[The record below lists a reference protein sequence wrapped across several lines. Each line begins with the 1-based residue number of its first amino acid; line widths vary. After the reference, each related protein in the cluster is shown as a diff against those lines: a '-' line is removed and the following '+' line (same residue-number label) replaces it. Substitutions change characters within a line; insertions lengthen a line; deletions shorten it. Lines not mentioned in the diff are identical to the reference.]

1 MGNNKHLSMKF
12 VFSSLCIFLALFC
25 IIPRTSAAGPF
36 TYSLTVTFSNLADAA
51 AFNAGDTNSMYPLGM
66 GTQLAGFTMD
76 KAAPAP
82 AGQKDPAAGLKGC
95 CFPNARRGLTVTCTM
110 KADATFAGTQPTP
123 AEKPTAAQIAT
134 GIAAVIAAQGA
145 SPKIT
150 APTAANIVVGAAGT
164 TDVLAQCTTRD
175 AAAAAAAATPAAN
188 ATANAT
194 GSASCTGQ
202 FSLVALFIPVVAMVI
217 SKM

>member
-1 MGNNKHLSMKF
+1 
-12 VFSSLCIFLALFC
+12 
-25 IIPRTSAAGPF
+25 
-36 TYSLTVTFSNLADAA
+36 
-51 AFNAGDTNSMYPLGM
+51 
-66 GTQLAGFTMD
+66 MD

-110 KADATFAGTQPTP
+110 KADATFAGAQPTP

-134 GIAAVIAAQGA
+134 GIAAVVAAQGA

-150 APTAANIVVGAAGT
+150 APTAANFVVGAAGT

-175 AAAAAAAATPAAN
+175 AAAATPAAT

-202 FSLVALFIPVVAMVI
+202 FSLVALFIPV
-217 SKM
+217 

>member
-1 MGNNKHLSMKF
+1 MKF

-36 TYSLTVTFSNLADAA
+36 TYSLQVTFSNLADAA
-51 AFNAGDTNSMYPLGM
+51 AFNAGDTNSMYPLGIA
-66 GTQLAGFTMD
+66 TQLAGFTMD
-76 KAAPAP
+76 KAAPA
-82 AGQKDPAAGLKGC
+82 GQKDAATGLKGC

-110 KADATFAGTQPTP
+110 KADATFAGAEPTA

-134 GIAAVIAAQGA
+134 GITARVAAQGA

-164 TDVLAQCTTRD
+164 TDVMAQCATREAAA

-188 ATANAT
+188 ATVNAT

-202 FSLVALFIPVVAMVI
+202 FSLVAFFIPVVAMVI

>member
-36 TYSLTVTFSNLADAA
+36 TYSLQVTFSNLADAA
-51 AFNAGDTNSMYPLGM
+51 AFNVGDTNSMYPLGIA
-66 GTQLAGFTMD
+66 TQLAGFTMD
-76 KAAPAP
+76 KAAPA
-82 AGQKDPAAGLKGC
+82 GHKDA
-95 CFPNARRGLTVTCTM
+95 
-110 KADATFAGTQPTP
+110 
-123 AEKPTAAQIAT
+123 AT
-134 GIAAVIAAQGA
+134 GMKGRVAAQGA

-164 TDVLAQCTTRD
+164 TDVMAQCATRD
-175 AAAAAAAATPAAN
+175 AAAAAAAAAAATPAAN

-202 FSLVALFIPVVAMVI
+202 FSLVAFFIPVVAMVI